1 MIPPMASDEVIRP
14 AEGAKPTLS
23 FTRLRSKS
31 LSEALDALREGL
43 GGPILEAD
51 SFDGSFG
58 VKECERT

>member
-1 MIPPMASDEVIRP
+1 MASDEGIRP
-14 AEGAKPTLS
+14 TEGAKPTLS
-23 FTRLRSKS
+23 FTRPGSKS
-31 LSEALDALREGL
+31 LSEALEALREGL